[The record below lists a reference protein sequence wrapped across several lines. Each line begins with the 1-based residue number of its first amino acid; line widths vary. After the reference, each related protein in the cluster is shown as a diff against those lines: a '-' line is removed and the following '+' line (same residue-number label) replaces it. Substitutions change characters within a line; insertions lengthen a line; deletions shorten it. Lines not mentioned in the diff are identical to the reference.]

1 MPLCLGYLSLIALWN
16 SARDGGLRQRI
27 RAAGRMALTNYL
39 AQTALGLLVLGAL
52 LEDLDLGRSGIAVF
66 VVAVW
71 VVQLWWSKC
80 WLDRFAFG
88 PVEWL
93 WRCATYRR
101 WQPIRAR

>member
-1 MPLCLGYLSLIALWN
+1 MTSGPLAT
-16 SARDGGLRQRI
+16 
-27 RAAGRMALTNYL
+27 RAAERIT
-39 AQTALGLLVLGAL
+39 T
-52 LEDLDLGRSGIAVF
+52 LDAVF

-71 VVQLWWSKC
+71 VVQLWWSKA